1 MRQLL
6 GGRGGGRRLVRDGW
20 SESNGHQRDCA
31 RGRGKLERDTRVM
44 QSRGEEERK
53 LSLAAES
60 NRCQLGEMREERGV
74 DDERRAGKEGGRTL
88 LIGKKGLM
96 GRDKCILGTM
106 DDRCREKEREGKSW
120 TWTPFS

>member
-1 MRQLL
+1 MRLPRVHVSFPKEKGLESSMDGRRGGMRQLL

-60 NRCQLGEMREERGV
+60 NRCQLGEMREERGE

-88 LIGKKGLM
+88 LIG
-96 GRDKCILGTM
+96 
-106 DDRCREKEREGKSW
+106 
-120 TWTPFS
+120 